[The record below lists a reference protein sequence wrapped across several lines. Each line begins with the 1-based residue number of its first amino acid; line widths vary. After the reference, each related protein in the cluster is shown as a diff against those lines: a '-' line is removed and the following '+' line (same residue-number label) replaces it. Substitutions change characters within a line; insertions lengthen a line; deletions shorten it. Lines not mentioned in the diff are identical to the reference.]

1 MAFLFSSICP
11 CTVALWQWSDVLWL
25 VCKSGSPF
33 VQFSF
38 YIPAQE
44 EQLECGSSL
53 PDCSTVT
60 CFISSGCVM
69 HTCILRNACTCVQKQ
84 HSPLHRGFLSRR
96 FFAVSH
102 FHLKRQIS
110 YSYPVLAAAMSAHWH
125 KMPLFFPTAARH
137 TYSRVVANCSVWAL
151 NWFPLHYPVIGQLML
166 REAREM

>member
-11 CTVALWQWSDVLWL
+11 STVALWQWSDVLWL

-69 HTCILRNACTCVQKQ
+69 HARVYRSSTVLFTE
-84 HSPLHRGFLSRR
+84 GFYHAASLL
-96 FFAVSH
+96 FLI